1 MLNLRSGGR
10 HAAVECVQVAAECSA
25 AFTTCEWPCD
35 ASSNNTLQFSV
46 MVGSSLSQDACTHA
60 PLPPLLCHGANMS
73 RHISVRICLFLP
85 PASSYKA
92 PPQSTRAACL
102 SLKYWNVFTCYIL

>member
-1 MLNLRSGGR
+1 MLNDEFNVDTKIRRVSVCQCELGR
-10 HAAVECVQVAAECSA
+10 
-25 AFTTCEWPCD
+25 
-35 ASSNNTLQFSV
+35 
-46 MVGSSLSQDACTHA
+46 
-60 PLPPLLCHGANMS
+60 LPPLLCHGANMS